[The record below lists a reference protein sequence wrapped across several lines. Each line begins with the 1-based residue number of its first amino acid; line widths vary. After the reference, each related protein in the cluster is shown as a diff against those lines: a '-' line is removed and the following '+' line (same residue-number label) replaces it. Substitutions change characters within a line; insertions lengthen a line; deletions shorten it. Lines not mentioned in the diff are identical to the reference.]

1 MSAIAHER
9 GDFAARVIA
18 WQRQH
23 GRHGLPWQRTR
34 DPYRVWLSEIM
45 LQQTQVST
53 VLAYYERF
61 LLRFGDVQALASAS
75 VDDVLALWSGLG
87 YYSRARLLHRCAQQ
101 VVADWNGCF
110 PERAEIL
117 ATLPGIGRSTA
128 AAIAAFCFGE
138 RSAIL
143 DGNVKRVLARV
154 FAIEDDLAQAGPV
167 RALWA
172 RAEALLPTT
181 QLQIRMSA
189 YTQGLMDLGAT
200 VCLPRQPQCTRC
212 PLMSL
217 CMAAARGQQQAYPV
231 KTRRAPPR
239 RAVTLWLLH
248 AVDQRGG
255 TWLVRR
261 PPRGIWAGLYCLPA
275 FDSRE
280 QALAALGACDR
291 DAVQEHP
298 PFIHVLTH
306 RDLHIHVLTAQL
318 DSGRVPDQEGAWLAD
333 QAWPALGLPAPVR
346 RFLAAWQPA

>member
-1 MSAIAHER
+1 
-9 GDFAARVIA
+9 
-18 WQRQH
+18 
-23 GRHGLPWQRTR
+23 
-34 DPYRVWLSEIM
+34 M

-200 VCLPRQPQCTRC
+200 ICTPRQPRPRPCHERFTPR
-212 PLMSL
+212 LR
-217 CMAAARGQQQAYPV
+217 ADH
-231 KTRRAPPR
+231 RRHRLR
-239 RAVTLWLLH
+239 R
-248 AVDQRGG
+248 R
-255 TWLVRR
+255 
-261 PPRGIWAGLYCLPA
+261 
-275 FDSRE
+275 
-280 QALAALGACDR
+280 
-291 DAVQEHP
+291 
-298 PFIHVLTH
+298 
-306 RDLHIHVLTAQL
+306 
-318 DSGRVPDQEGAWLAD
+318 
-333 QAWPALGLPAPVR
+333 ALGLYR
-346 RFLAAWQPA
+346 RGWFRDSAAAMCRGTGPGRAARPGRSRSR